1 MLLHPSSLAVN
12 CLMLLLF
19 LPRPAYKLCGA
30 SSRTQRRLVCRR
42 STYLQVVNP
51 ANALLNKIHAVF
63 RLDKST
69 FTMAWK
75 ASLTLE
81 FLDSL
86 GYVTGW
92 GEPTPA
98 FGLWSVSFLLQYP
111 APTHTLRL
119 LIHICVDASGQPP
132 KLLPTAQPLLDH
144 KLSPLMCTP
153 EGGCTLYSGG

>member
-1 MLLHPSSLAVN
+1 
-12 CLMLLLF
+12 MLLLF
-19 LPRPAYKLCGA
+19 LPRPAHKLCGA

-81 FLDSL
+81 FLDSWVMWL
-86 GYVTGW
+86 G
-92 GEPTPA
+92 EESPHQPLA
-98 FGLWSVSFLLQYP
+98 FGLSAFSSNTQLPPTLWGFSFIFVWMHQVNPRSFFQLLSHFLTTNWAHWCVHQ
-111 APTHTLRL
+111 R
-119 LIHICVDASGQPP
+119 VDA
-132 KLLPTAQPLLDH
+132 L
-144 KLSPLMCTP
+144 CTQEDRP
-153 EGGCTLYSGG
+153 GKGPQRFWVLI